1 MAQTISPV
9 GRDSS
14 VQTPP
19 ALVESG
25 FFFRGFASHSYAAE
39 NFMSGSSSSTSSR
52 DHVDDG
58 ATLPVHEYIKTLE
71 ELILRLKTDHEARRS
86 AADSAESEPALL
98 EEHAASINNFTTDLA
113 SLQSLQLAD
122 KQVELLIE
130 EDNEL
135 LAISAENQ
143 RICEEVMKKRQEL
156 EEANATISKLK
167 SSYHSYIDKKFSSNR
182 RLDQG
187 GKPSVENE
195 RKLQKERHKLKVLN
209 NILLQVLTS
218 STIDWAKHERLV
230 ELLDEISK
238 FL

>member
-1 MAQTISPV
+1 
-9 GRDSS
+9 
-14 VQTPP
+14 
-19 ALVESG
+19 
-25 FFFRGFASHSYAAE
+25 
-39 NFMSGSSSSTSSR
+39 MSGSSSSTSSR
-52 DHVDDG
+52 DQVDDG
-58 ATLPVHEYIKTLE
+58 AISPVHEYIKTLE
-71 ELILRLKTDHEARRS
+71 ELVLRLKTDHEARRS
-86 AADSAESEPALL
+86 APDSAESEPALL

-113 SLQSLQLAD
+113 LLQSLQLAD

-135 LAISAENQ
+135 LALCAENQ

-156 EEANATISKLK
+156 EEANANISKLK
-167 SSYHSYIDKKFSSNR
+167 SAYHSYIDKKFSSNR

-187 GKPSVENE
+187 GKPSVENK